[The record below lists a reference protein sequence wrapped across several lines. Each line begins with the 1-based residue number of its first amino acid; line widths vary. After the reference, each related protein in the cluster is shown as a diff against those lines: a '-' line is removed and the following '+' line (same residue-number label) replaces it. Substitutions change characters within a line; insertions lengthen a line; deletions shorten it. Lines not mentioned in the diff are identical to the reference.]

1 MSVQLL
7 ISAISFMSL
16 APAKEYNSAIK
27 SAIAGFDPEAL
38 EGLVAAIAA
47 EGLVEIV
54 KQEEFESSHRSVY
67 ERHYPQFPNGLA
79 WGGKYV
85 WAKEGVRTR
94 NKSLVHEY
102 AHILFDHCQQ
112 EIPRFTKETQAEGTA
127 WLVCKR
133 LGVDMTAQSAAF
145 LLYHHE
151 GDANRTIESLETLWS
166 SIESMADRVLSLPIP
181 RSKPKLIGPPIRR
194 G

>member
-7 ISAISFMSL
+7 ISTVSFMSL

-27 SAIAGFDPEAL
+27 SAIAGFDPAAL
-38 EGLVAAIAA
+38 EGLVAAIAV
-47 EGLVEIV
+47 EGKVEIV

-67 ERHYPQFPNGLA
+67 ERHYPKFPNGLA

-94 NKSLVHEY
+94 SKTLVHEY
-102 AHILFDHCQQ
+102 AHILFDHRQLKA
-112 EIPRFTKETQAEGTA
+112 PTPLAETQAEGTA

-133 LGVDMTAQSAAF
+133 LGVDMTPQSAAM
-145 LLYHHE
+145 LLHHSG
-151 GDANRTIESLETLWS
+151 GDVEKATGLVETLWP
-166 SIESMADRVLSLPIP
+166 SIEAMADRVLSLPIP

>member
-1 MSVQLL
+1 MSVQL
-7 ISAISFMSL
+7 ISAFYSLSL

-27 SAIAGFDPEAL
+27 SAIAGFDPAAL

-67 ERHYPQFPNGLA
+67 ERHYPKFPNGLA
-79 WGGKYV
+79 WGGKYI

-181 RSKPKLIGPPIRR
+181 RPKPKLIGPPIRR

>member
-112 EIPRFTKETQAEGTA
+112 EIPRFIKETQAEGTA

-133 LGVDMTAQSAAF
+133 LGIDMSYQSSAF
-145 LLYHHE
+145 LLYHHG
-151 GDANRTIESLETLWS
+151 GDANKTIESLETLWP
-166 SIESMADRVLSLPIP
+166 SIEAMADRVLSLPIP
-181 RSKPKLIGPPIRR
+181 RPKPKLIGPPIRR

>member
-7 ISAISFMSL
+7 ISTVSALSL
-16 APAKEYNSAIK
+16 APAKEYNASILG
-27 SAIAGFDPEAL
+27 AIAGFDPAAL
-38 EGLVAAIAA
+38 EGVVAAIAA
-47 EGLVEIV
+47 EGKVEIV
-54 KQEEFESSHRSVY
+54 EDINLYPAVVKQRPSL
-67 ERHYPQFPNGLA
+67 PNGLA
-79 WGGKYV
+79 WGGKYI

-133 LGVDMTAQSAAF
+133 LGVDMTPQSAAM
-145 LLYHHE
+145 LLHHSG
-151 GDANRTIESLETLWS
+151 GDVEKATGLVETLWP
-166 SIESMADRVLSLPIP
+166 SIEAMADRVLSLPIP